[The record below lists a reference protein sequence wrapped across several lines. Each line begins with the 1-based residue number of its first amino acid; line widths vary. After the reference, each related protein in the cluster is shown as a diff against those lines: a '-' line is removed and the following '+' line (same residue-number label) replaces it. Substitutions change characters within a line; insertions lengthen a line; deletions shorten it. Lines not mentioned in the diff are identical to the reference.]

1 MKTLA
6 NCTTA
11 EFLRQT
17 NKIRK
22 AVADF
27 LTDTK
32 ILDIRKNKPEI
43 TEGMSEDEKRMAYRE
58 QAKKNISDM
67 LDCCL
72 DEHAEKT
79 VEVLALMCFKE
90 GTEAQ
95 ELEVCDILDVALD
108 LLTSERV
115 LGFFTRLMQS
125 DLITTANT
133 SQTLTSAK

>member
-32 ILDIRKNKPEI
+32 ILDIRKNQPEI
-43 TEGMSEDEKRMAYRE
+43 TEGMNEDEKRMAYRE

-72 DEHAEKT
+72 DEHAEET
-79 VEVLALMCFKE
+79 VEILALMCFKE
-90 GTEAQ
+90 GKEAQ
-95 ELEVCDILDVALD
+95 ELEVCDILDTALE
-108 LLTSERV
+108 LFTSERV
-115 LGFFTRLMQS
+115 LNFFTRLMQS
-125 DLITTANT
+125 GLINTGGT
-133 SQTLTSAK
+133 SQRLN

>member
-11 EFLRQT
+11 EFLRQS

-22 AVADF
+22 AVSEF
-27 LTDTK
+27 LKETN
-32 ILDIRKNKPEI
+32 ILELRKNQPDL
-43 TEGMSEDEKRMAYRE
+43 TEGMTEEEKKLAIRE
-58 QAKKNISDM
+58 QAKQNISDM

-72 DEHAEKT
+72 DENAEKT

-90 GTEAQ
+90 GEEIK
-95 ELEVCDILDVALD
+95 ELDVCDILDVALD

-115 LGFFTRLMQS
+115 LNFFTRLTQS
-125 DLITTANT
+125 GLISTGST
-133 SQTLTSAK
+133 SQKSN

>member
-22 AVADF
+22 VVADY
-27 LTDTK
+27 LKETE
-32 ILDIRKNKPEI
+32 ILKIRKTLPVFPMNA
-43 TEGMSEDEKRMAYRE
+43 SEEEKSIMMRE
-58 QAKKNISDM
+58 QAEQNISDM
-67 LDCCL
+67 LDKML

-95 ELEVCDILDVALD
+95 ELEVCDILDVALE

-115 LGFFTRLMQS
+115 LNFFTRLMQS
-125 DLITTANT
+125 GLISTGST
-133 SQTLTSAK
+133 SQKSN

>member
-22 AVADF
+22 AVADY
-27 LTDTK
+27 LSETG
-32 ILDIRKNKPEI
+32 ILKIRKTLPVFP
-43 TEGMSEDEKRMAYRE
+43 MDASEEEKAIMMRE
-58 QAKKNISDM
+58 QAKQNISDM
-67 LDCCL
+67 LDKML

-90 GTEAQ
+90 GAEAQ
-95 ELEVCDILDVALD
+95 ELEVCDILDVALE

-115 LGFFTRLMQS
+115 LSFFTRLMQS
-125 DLITTANT
+125 GLITTANM
-133 SQTLTSAK
+133 SQKSN

>member
-22 AVADF
+22 AVSDF

-32 ILDIRKNKPEI
+32 ILDIRKNQPEI
-43 TEGMSEDEKRMAYRE
+43 TEGRSEDEKRVAYRE
-58 QAKKNISDM
+58 QAKKKIADM
-67 LDCCL
+67 HDRCL

-79 VEVLALMCFKE
+79 ISSMSLLNCLHLKE
-90 GTEAQ
+90 CSVFLHA
-95 ELEVCDILDVALD
+95 
-108 LLTSERV
+108 
-115 LGFFTRLMQS
+115 
-125 DLITTANT
+125 
-133 SQTLTSAK
+133 

>member
-22 AVADF
+22 AVADY
-27 LTDTK
+27 LKETE
-32 ILDIRKNKPEI
+32 ILKIRKTLPVFPMD
-43 TEGMSEDEKRMAYRE
+43 TSEEEKAIIMRE
-58 QAKKNISDM
+58 QAKQNISDM
-67 LDCCL
+67 LDKML

-90 GTEAQ
+90 GEEAQ
-95 ELEVCDILDVALD
+95 ELEVCDILDVALE

-115 LGFFTRLMQS
+115 LSFFTRLMQS
-125 DLITTANT
+125 GLISTGST
-133 SQTLTSAK
+133 SQKSN

>member
-22 AVADF
+22 AVADY
-27 LTDTK
+27 LKETE
-32 ILDIRKNKPEI
+32 ILDIRKRIPSF
-43 TEGMSEDEKRMAYRE
+43 TEDVSKEEKEAVLQE

-67 LDCCL
+67 LDVML

-79 VEVLALMCFKE
+79 VEVIALMCFKE
-90 GTEAQ
+90 GAEVQ
-95 ELEVCDILDVALD
+95 ELEVCDILDVALE

-115 LGFFTRLMQS
+115 LNFFTRLMRS
-125 DLITTANT
+125 GLINTANT
-133 SQTLTSAK
+133 SQKSN